1 VLLVLLV
8 LLGLGLL
15 LLLVV
20 LLLALP
26 VLSLAGGFGAVSLP
40 WLGPGPDVRLGV

>member
-1 VLLVLLV
+1 MLLV

-15 LLLVV
+15 LLLLVV
-20 LLLALP
+20 VVLLALP